1 MRDKERANVV
11 MFTNVDG
18 AGSMMQTGGER
29 TREREKKGRLQQCE
43 ELTLPGKNHPGTR
56 FRSKGSRAHIRYN
69 ETTHHHPV
77 LGFVAH
83 QLLVKFKAFPPSRKN
98 ILLFT
103 ITHLLAMDCLPTFSL
118 RLYHLAITIYLLTFR

>member
-1 MRDKERANVV
+1 MRDKERASVV
-11 MFTNVDG
+11 MFTNVDA
-18 AGSMMQTGGER
+18 AGSIMQTGGER
-29 TREREKKGRLQQCE
+29 NEREREKRGRLQQCE

-56 FRSKGSRAHIRYN
+56 FRGKGSWAHIRYN

-83 QLLVKFKAFPPSRKN
+83 RFFFKKYIYIGVKFKAFPPSHKN

-118 RLYHLAITIYLLTFR
+118 RLTT